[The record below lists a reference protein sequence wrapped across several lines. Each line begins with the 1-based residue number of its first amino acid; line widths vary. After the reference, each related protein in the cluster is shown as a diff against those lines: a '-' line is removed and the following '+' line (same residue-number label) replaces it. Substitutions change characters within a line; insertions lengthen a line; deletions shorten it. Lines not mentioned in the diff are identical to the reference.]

1 MQDSTLFKCQIL
13 VWCVIENIMNYES
26 KIAKI
31 DVLKAELDTYRPL
44 SPEIL
49 KQIKEY
55 FRIGLTYTSNAV
67 EGNTL
72 TESETKVVIEDGITI
87 AGKPM
92 KDHMEAVGHSD
103 AYDEIYNLSKKKGFT
118 EQDVL
123 KLHHLF
129 YHRINENEAGK
140 YRKTGV
146 IITGT
151 DYIPPSPGKVP
162 SYMKKFVAGLSKAR
176 KELHSVEFSANTHL
190 ELVNIHPFVD
200 GNGRVA
206 RLLMNLV
213 LLQEGYPITIIPPV
227 VRADYISALVQANKG
242 SKTPFFNFISCMVYE
257 TMKDYLRIIKKL

>member
-1 MQDSTLFKCQIL
+1 
-13 VWCVIENIMNYES
+13 MNFGS
-26 KIAKI
+26 KIPQINA
-31 DVLKAELDTYRPL
+31 LKAELDALRPL

-49 KQIKEY
+49 RQLKEY

-87 AGKPM
+87 AGKPI
-92 KDHMEAVGHSD
+92 KDHMEAIGHSD
-103 AYDEIYNLSKKKGFT
+103 AYNEIYNLAKQKKIV

-129 YHRINENEAGK
+129 YHRINESEAGK

-151 DYIPPSPGKVP
+151 DYIPPPAGKVP
-162 SYMKKFVAGLSKAR
+162 SEMKKFITELPNAR
-176 KELHSVEFSANTHL
+176 NNLHPVELAAHVHL

-206 RLLMNLV
+206 RLLMNLA
-213 LLQEGYPITIIPPV
+213 LLQNGYTIAIIPPI
-227 VRADYISALVQANKG
+227 VRADYIGALVQANKG
-242 SKTPFFNFISCMVYE
+242 NKKPFFNFVSCMAYE
-257 TMKDYLRIIKKL
+257 TMKDYLRIIKQTQT

>member
-1 MQDSTLFKCQIL
+1 
-13 VWCVIENIMNYES
+13 MNYES
-26 KIAKI
+26 KIVGLDK
-31 DVLKAELDTYRPL
+31 LKAELDTYRPF

-49 KQIKEY
+49 KQLKEY

-87 AGKPM
+87 AGKPL
-92 KDHMEAVGHSD
+92 KDHMEAIGHSD
-103 AYDEIYNLSKKKGFT
+103 AYDEIYILAKQKGFT

-129 YHRINENEAGK
+129 YHRINENEAGT
-140 YRKTGV
+140 YRKTAV

-151 DYIPPSPGKVP
+151 DYVPPPPGKVP
-162 SYMKKFVAGLSKAR
+162 SR
-176 KELHSVEFSANTHL
+176 TKEFISQLPKVYAKLHPVEFAAHAHL

-213 LLQEGYPITIIPPV
+213 LLQEGFTIAIIPPV

-242 SKTPFFNFISCMVYE
+242 NKAPFFNFVSCMAYE
-257 TMKDYLRIIKKL
+257 TMKDYLRIIKQL

>member
-1 MQDSTLFKCQIL
+1 MD
-13 VWCVIENIMNYES
+13 YGS
-26 KIAKI
+26 KIAKV

-49 KQIKEY
+49 KQLKEY

-87 AGKPM
+87 AGKPI
-92 KDHMEAVGHSD
+92 KDHMEALGHSD
-103 AYDEIYNLSKKKGFT
+103 AYDEIYRLVKQKGFA
-118 EQDVL
+118 ERDVL
-123 KLHHLF
+123 KLHRLF

-140 YRKTGV
+140 YRKIGV

-151 DYIPPSPGKVP
+151 DYVPPPAEKVP
-162 SYMKKFVAGLSKAR
+162 SKMKKFITGLPNIHK
-176 KELHSVEFSANTHL
+176 KLHPVELAAHAHL

-213 LLQEGYPITIIPPV
+213 LLQGGYTIAIVPPV
-227 VRADYISALVQANKG
+227 VRADYISTLVQANKG
-242 SKTPFFNFISCMVYE
+242 NKTPFFNFISCMVYE
-257 TMKDYLRIIKKL
+257 SMKDYLRIIKSL